1 MVLLAFR
8 REGRLASPYR
18 TSFDTATTSAANQTR
33 LLPAKPICQVRLVV
47 NGRFVGNVFSISEL
61 VWERQVRQ
69 IQFTALIER
78 RDGAARSL
86 LHADTTGRCHK
97 PGYRPRSWAAR
108 SLRGEPSVLFQLAD
122 ALQVFVT
129 DAAHAA
135 PAGAPSARPFH
146 LVGMELGA
154 VSTLYPRHIKPE

>member
-1 MVLLAFR
+1 MDRLITA
-8 REGRLASPYR
+8 GRP
-18 TSFDTATTSAANQTR
+18 DSA
-33 LLPAKPICQVRLVV
+33 
-47 NGRFVGNVFSISEL
+47 E
-61 VWERQVRQ
+61 ERQVRQ
-69 IQFTALIER
+69 LQFTALIER